1 MKYCDSKVSI
11 STKRSARQRG
21 SELIE
26 FGLTVIPLFG
36 FIFLVIDLSWALFAQ
51 VTLQNAVRAGVRYA
65 ITGQTESGKGQDAS
79 IKDVVQSSAMG
90 FLAGSAGLSDIVIT
104 YYDPVTLATT
114 NSNAGGNIVNVS
126 ISGFTLSPF
135 GPILRSTAPI
145 AISATASD
153 RMESLGPGGAPAR

>member
-1 MKYCDSKVSI
+1 MKYFDSKVLI
-11 STKRSARQRG
+11 PIRRRTRQRG
-21 SELIE
+21 SELVE
-26 FGLTVIPLFG
+26 FSLTVIPMLA
-36 FIFLVIDLSWALFAQ
+36 FIFLIIDLSWALFAQ

-90 FLAGSAGLSDIVIT
+90 FLQGATGLSQIVIT

-135 GPILRSTAPI
+135 GPILRNTAPI

-153 RMESLGPGGAPAR
+153 RMESLGPGGAPTR